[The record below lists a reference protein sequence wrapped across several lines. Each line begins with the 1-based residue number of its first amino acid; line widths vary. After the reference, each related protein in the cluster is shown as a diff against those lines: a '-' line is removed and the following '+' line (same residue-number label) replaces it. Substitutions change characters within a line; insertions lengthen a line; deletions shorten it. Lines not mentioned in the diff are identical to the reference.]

1 MKTRRFYN
9 IKKQFD
15 TFFIKDKK
23 YLALEELDDKRL
35 GYDILFCYINQ
46 PSLDKVTVV
55 DMYKS
60 NIETYIIDLQY
71 SNGDTIEHF
80 FYKTKIDDLKK
91 AGFDNMKEFLKY
103 KCNIQI

>member
-1 MKTRRFYN
+1 M
-9 IKKQFD
+9 
-15 TFFIKDKK
+15 
-23 YLALEELDDKRL
+23 
-35 GYDILFCYINQ
+35 FCYINQ